1 MIINQIIHKKM
12 QTYPTNLTENQ
23 WKVIENILNDNR
35 KRKHDL
41 KEIFNAIFYLLKT
54 GCQWRML
61 PAHFAPWNTVY
72 YYYRQWKNN
81 GLIEEIHEVLRNIDY
96 SGLK

>member
-1 MIINQIIHKKM
+1 M

-41 KEIFNAIFYLLKT
+41 KEIFNAIFYFTIIRLKPDLFPF
-54 GCQWRML
+54 QL
-61 PAHFAPWNTVY
+61 QLSHNQA
-72 YYYRQWKNN
+72 
-81 GLIEEIHEVLRNIDY
+81 
-96 SGLK
+96 